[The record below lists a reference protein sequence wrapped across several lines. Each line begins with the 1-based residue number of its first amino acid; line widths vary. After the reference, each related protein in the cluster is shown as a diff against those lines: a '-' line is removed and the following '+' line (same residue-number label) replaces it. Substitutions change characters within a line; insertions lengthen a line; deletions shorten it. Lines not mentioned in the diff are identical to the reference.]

1 MTDDVN
7 TEDYR
12 NAPSGLGPLAAEWKD
27 KPHRLLYDLAKHI
40 DGEDARSAAAV
51 AAAREECVAFVR
63 QSGNLSRRSD
73 GSPAEALWN
82 VASSMERVDADGKP
96 HRPLA
101 DRIAKLEAVLD
112 GYGAR
117 DMASLS
123 KKLKE
128 VMAERDALR
137 DRPPTREELEYA
149 RAMVLLKQRHEDPL
163 GDDLSDHVYRLV
175 AQVEVARAVC
185 ERLRLDASHTS
196 AVDIAREVV
205 ATEVLAAMDGAAN
218 KACQTN
224 DSQV

>member
-1 MTDDVN
+1 MTDDVKAAVEWLRKVV
-7 TEDYR
+7 TKTSHGITVLDLKQ
-12 NAPSGLGPLAAEWKD
+12 GQDLLA
-27 KPHRLLYDLAKHI
+27 HI
-40 DGEDARSAAAV
+40 DGEDARQAAAV
-51 AAAREECVAFVR
+51 AAEREECIAFVR

-73 GSPAEALWN
+73 DSPAEALWN

-101 DRIAKLEAVLD
+101 DRIAAMEAVLD

-128 VMAERDALR
+128 VTAERDALR

-175 AQVEVARAVC
+175 AQAQAARAYAH
-185 ERLRLDASHTS
+185 LLTS
-196 AVDIAREVV
+196 FDGNLNGTALEL
-205 ATEVLAAMDGAAN
+205 LAAMDEAAN